1 MKKMLILAS
10 LLVLSLSL
18 SAKPW
23 TYRNFSVDAVQYIDE
38 NGKNVT
44 KVTRL
49 SDYVGKGKYILVD
62 FWASWCGPCRGEV
75 PNIKNVYEKYAGDAF
90 DVVSVAVWDKPVDAF
105 EAIEEEG
112 MQWNQIVCTE
122 ETNQVPTNIYGVE
135 GIPFIILIDPDGK
148 VIGEDLRGAGIER
161 AVKKALGQ

>member
-23 TYRNFSVDAVQYIDE
+23 TYRNFSVDAVQYSDE